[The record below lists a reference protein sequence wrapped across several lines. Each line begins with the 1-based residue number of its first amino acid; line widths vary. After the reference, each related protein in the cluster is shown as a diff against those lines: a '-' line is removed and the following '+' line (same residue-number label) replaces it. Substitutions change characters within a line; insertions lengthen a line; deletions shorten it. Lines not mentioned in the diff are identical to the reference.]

1 MEAGTRRNSNE
12 CCIDYKQQ
20 QGPASDVE
28 KGSGSSARSPGSQS
42 RSSGNIPMTRLHQNS
57 IDFLSITRFGLQC
70 ESASSGDTF
79 LSSRGRHTDPYDMS
93 DDIMSDSDSST
104 AADCESPRS
113 TRYGA
118 TFTQVDQ
125 DQLQQHSPQANS
137 VSATT
142 NELDL
147 LRECIATSDLARADR
162 QKALASLNKLQQY
175 ALRKPVQSLRDK
187 AAFTG
192 CGRACEVK
200 LRSLEDRLD
209 SLNAYVQLEAKSRA
223 SMSAL
228 YDYEF
233 MRVGHDML
241 VTKNNADAL
250 RVQMQEM
257 AGYSDEDHASAV
269 EADTF
274 TMHAVADM
282 VVEEKIGKLQATIDE
297 EQKRRAAL
305 TVLVEGLPSNIASTL
320 EKSNTSVANVQTL
333 FRVDLDCVRDALEV
347 NKEEMGQRT
356 SDIASEVCE
365 LRKAWNRTNTHLIDL
380 QEEVDCVHPHVGGF
394 LQTSSDAATED
405 LKSSSGSLEKLSL
418 RSVEDR
424 LEQLRRTTIGF
435 DSDLDRANYRISQLE
450 ADVRKAFDDRDTA
463 DLELQ
468 LGDLNAKHDAL
479 AAKVDYDSTKIHFL
493 GCVSSVA
500 FDLEVL
506 HINARIAELEKSSGS
521 NVNDDTLAACKEQ
534 LDDLRLKH
542 FALAR
547 TCARDWRKQDA
558 EMKRLRCEVEA
569 LPGRAALGDVDLGD
583 LYNRLDMA
591 ADFDMGV
598 LDRMDNIE
606 MQLGLPV
613 GGSVSG
619 GPLRQNRYA
628 DLDDEYAPL

>member
-1 MEAGTRRNSNE
+1 
-12 CCIDYKQQ
+12 
-20 QGPASDVE
+20 
-28 KGSGSSARSPGSQS
+28 
-42 RSSGNIPMTRLHQNS
+42 
-57 IDFLSITRFGLQC
+57 
-70 ESASSGDTF
+70 
-79 LSSRGRHTDPYDMS
+79 MS
-93 DDIMSDSDSST
+93 DFDSST

-113 TRYGA
+113 ARYGA

-125 DQLQQHSPQANS
+125 DQLKQHGSQGNS
-137 VSATT
+137 VSATAD
-142 NELDL
+142 ELDL

-233 MRVGHDML
+233 MRVGYDML

-257 AGYSDEDHASAV
+257 AGCSDEDHASAV
-269 EADTF
+269 EADAF
-274 TMHAVADM
+274 KMHAVADM
-282 VVEEKIGKLQATIDE
+282 VVEEKIGKLQATVNE

-305 TVLVEGLPSNIASTL
+305 SVLVEGLSSGLSSTL
-320 EKSNTSVANVQTL
+320 ENSDTSVEEVQEL
-333 FRVDLDCVRDALEV
+333 FRMDLESVRDALEV
-347 NKEEMGQRT
+347 NKQEMGQRT
-356 SDIASEVCE
+356 SNIAGEVCE
-365 LRKAWNRTNTHLIDL
+365 LRKALNRTNTHLIDL
-380 QEEVDCVHPHVGGF
+380 QEEVDCVQQGATPHVGGF
-394 LQTSSDAATED
+394 LQTSSGAATED
-405 LKSSSGSLEKLSL
+405 LKSSSRGLEKLSL

-450 ADVRKAFDDRDTA
+450 TDFGKAFDDRDTA
-463 DLELQ
+463 ELELQ
-468 LGDLNAKHDAL
+468 LGDLSAKHDAL
-479 AAKVDYDSTKIHFL
+479 AAKLDYDSTKIHFL

-521 NVNDDTLAACKEQ
+521 NVNDDTLVACKEQ

-547 TCARDWRKQDA
+547 TCAGDWRKQDA

-569 LPGRAALGDVDLGD
+569 LPGRAALGDIDLGD

-598 LDRMDNIE
+598 LDRMDNVE

-628 DLDDEYAPL
+628 DSDDEYAPL

>member
-1 MEAGTRRNSNE
+1 MEAGTGRRSNE
-12 CCIDYKQQ
+12 YCLDYKQQ
-20 QGPASDVE
+20 EGPASDVQ
-28 KGSGSSARSPGSQS
+28 KGCGNSAQSPGSQFT
-42 RSSGNIPMTRLHQNS
+42 SSGNMPMTRSHENS

-70 ESASSGDTF
+70 KPASSGDTF
-79 LSSRGRHTDPYDMS
+79 LSSSGRHTDTYDLS
-93 DDIMSDSDSST
+93 DDTTSDSDSST

-137 VSATT
+137 VSATA

-147 LRECIATSDLARADR
+147 LRECIATSDLARAGR

-209 SLNAYVQLEAKSRA
+209 SLSAYVQLEAKSRA

-233 MRVGHDML
+233 MRVGYDML

-257 AGYSDEDHASAV
+257 AGCSDEDHASAV

-274 TMHAVADM
+274 KMHAVADM
-282 VVEEKIGKLQATIDE
+282 VVEEKIGKLQATMDE

-305 TVLVEGLPSNIASTL
+305 TVLVEGLPSHIASTL
-320 EKSNTSVANVQTL
+320 EKSNTSAANVQTL
-333 FRVDLDCVRDALEV
+333 FSRDLESVRDALEV
-347 NKEEMGQRT
+347 NKQEMGQRT
-356 SDIASEVCE
+356 SDIAGEVCE
-365 LRKAWNRTNTHLIDL
+365 LRKALNRTNTHLVDL
-380 QEEVDCVHPHVGGF
+380 QEEVDCIHVGGL
-394 LQTSSDAATED
+394 LQTSSGAATED
-405 LKSSSGSLEKLSL
+405 LKRSPRALEKLSL

-424 LEQLRRTTIGF
+424 LEQLRRTTVGF
-435 DSDLDRANYRISQLE
+435 DRDIERANYRISELDF
-450 ADVRKAFDDRDTA
+450 DVREALNDRDCT
-463 DLELQ
+463 DMELQ
-468 LGDLNAKHDAL
+468 LRELTEKHDAL
-479 AAKVDYDSTKIHFL
+479 AAKVDHDSTQIHFL
-493 GCVSSVA
+493 GCVSTVA

-547 TCARDWRKQDA
+547 TCAGDWRKQDA

-613 GGSVSG
+613 GGSASG
-619 GPLRQNRYA
+619 GPLRQNRSA
-628 DLDDEYAPL
+628 DSDDEYAPL